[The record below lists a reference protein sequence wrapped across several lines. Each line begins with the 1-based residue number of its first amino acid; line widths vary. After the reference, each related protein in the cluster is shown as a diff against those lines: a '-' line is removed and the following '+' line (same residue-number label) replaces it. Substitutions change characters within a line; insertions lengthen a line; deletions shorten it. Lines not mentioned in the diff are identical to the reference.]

1 MNRKPCKVVFII
13 TGLGSGGA
21 ENMLCRLLERIDRDS
36 FECHLISLTTLGEK
50 GERIRDLR
58 ISVDQLGM
66 RRGIPGPLRFLR
78 LVRQLRRLRPD
89 IVHTWLYHSDL
100 IGGLAAWFARC
111 PALIWGI
118 RSSDFVRADTSL
130 RTRFVLSLCT
140 QVSGWLPDCV
150 IYNSQKGGAY
160 HMHLGYRARRSIVIP
175 NGIDLGK
182 FNRDQGARESV
193 RQELGISADALLV
206 GLIARYDPLKNH
218 EAFLKAAARIHE
230 DMPQVHFLL
239 VGANVELSNPTLRDL
254 IKANGLADVC
264 HLVGERSDIPRLT
277 ASLDLATLTSW
288 SEGFPNVLVEAMA
301 CGVPCVSTDAG
312 DAKVILGETGRIVPP
327 GDPDALADQVR
338 ELLRLSADERR
349 DLGTRARNR
358 AQHNFEIATV
368 VKHYEAAYREIHFQR
383 HQ

>member
-1 MNRKPCKVVFII
+1 
-13 TGLGSGGA
+13 
-21 ENMLCRLLERIDRDS
+21 MLCRLLERIDRDS

-100 IGGLAAWFARC
+100 IGGFAAWFARC
-111 PALIWGI
+111 PTLIWGI

-140 QVSGWLPDCV
+140 KVSGWLPDCV

-338 ELLRLSADERR
+338 ELLRLPADERR

-368 VKHYEAAYREIHFQR
+368 VKHYEAAYREIHYQR